1 MFIADGHM
9 TAAPFPPQSDVRK
22 AKFYITAY
30 NTELGIVSL
39 KVEVRGLQ
47 I

>member
-1 MFIADGHM
+1 MIIADGHM
-9 TAAPFPPQSDVRK
+9 TAAPFPPQPDIRK

-39 KVEVRGLQ
+39 KVEVRGFQ